1 MHRLKT
7 KLLEGPHAH
16 NVDKIGNF
24 ARYLLKRFID
34 DRCFESAG
42 SLSYTSILAVVPFAA
57 VVFAVL
63 AAFPIFDQWTQ
74 NLVDFMFDNFVPG
87 VADNLEQRLRTFTD
101 STRTLPAK
109 GVLALL
115 LSVGLTMWS
124 VEKAFNRI
132 WRVPA
137 PKPKLL
143 RFLAYWGLLTAGSLC
158 VVSLLALNSAL
169 SVYINLAD
177 YTPGFLDGVG
187 LVLVPVVIEFVGFSA
202 AYWLIPHRAVP
213 LRYALAGGVIA
224 MLLFE
229 LLKWLFAIYLQSV
242 SFRHIYGAMAIVP
255 ITLVWLYAVWLVVL
269 FGASLTASFASFRY
283 RPKAVRA
290 AKGLDFYW
298 VLRLVARFQQAQ
310 ARHEHLPFNGL
321 SLLEPNIAEPMLRSY
336 LVGLA
341 DIGLIESDS
350 HDHWWLSGQ
359 LSEFTLKDLHQGL
372 GLRIPVEHI
381 HLPSQ
386 DDDIDARILPIIDVL
401 RGTLKAPLER
411 PLSLCF
417 PEATRHD

>member
-7 KLLEGPHAH
+7 KLLEGPYAH
-16 NVDKIGNF
+16 KADKIGNF
-24 ARYLLKRFID
+24 ARHLLKRFID

-87 VADNLEQRLRTFTD
+87 VADNLEQNLRTFTD

-132 WRVPA
+132 WRVPT

-143 RFLAYWGLLTAGSLC
+143 CFLAYWSLLTAGLLC

-169 SVYINLAD
+169 SVYVNLAD
-177 YTPGFLDGVG
+177 YTPGFLDGAG
-187 LVLVPVVIEFVGFSA
+187 LMLAPVLIEFIGFSA
-202 AYWLIPHRAVP
+202 AYWLIPHRSVP
-213 LRYALAGGVIA
+213 LRYALTGGAIA
-224 MLLFE
+224 MILFE

-242 SFRHIYGAMAIVP
+242 SFRHIYGAMAVVP

-283 RPKAVRA
+283 RPKAIRA

-298 VLRLVARFQQAQ
+298 VLRLVARFQQAR
-310 ARHEHLPFNGL
+310 ARRTHLPFDSL
-321 SLLEPNIAEPMLRSY
+321 VLLEPHISEPMMRSY
-336 LVGLA
+336 LTGLA
-341 DIGLIESDS
+341 GIGLIENDN
-350 HDHWWLSGQ
+350 HYYWWLSGP
-359 LSEFTLKDLHQGL
+359 LSGHTLKDLHQGL
-372 GLRIPVEHI
+372 GLRIPVEDI
-381 HLPSQ
+381 DLPSQ
-386 DDDIDARILPIIDVL
+386 GDDIDGLIMPVIDEL
-401 RGTLKAPLER
+401 RESVKAPLER

-417 PEATRHD
+417 PEAPAP

>member
-24 ARYLLKRFID
+24 ARHLLKRFID

-42 SLSYTSILAVVPFAA
+42 SLSYASILAVVPFAA
-57 VVFAVL
+57 VVFTVL

-74 NLVDFMFDNFVPG
+74 NLVDFMFDNFVPS
-87 VADNLEQRLRTFTD
+87 VADNLEQSLRTFTD
-101 STRTLPAK
+101 SARTLPAT
-109 GVLALL
+109 GLMALL
-115 LSVGLTMWS
+115 FSVGLTMWS

-132 WRVPA
+132 WRVPMV
-137 PKPKLL
+137 KPKLL
-143 RFLAYWGLLTAGSLC
+143 RFLTYWGLLTAGSLC

-177 YTPGFLDGVG
+177 YTPVYLDGVG
-187 LVLVPVVIEFVGFSA
+187 LMLAPVLIEFIGFSA
-202 AYWLIPHRAVP
+202 AYWLIPHRSVS
-213 LRYALAGGVIA
+213 LRYALTGGVIA
-224 MLLFE
+224 TILFE

-242 SFRHIYGAMAIVP
+242 SFRHIYGAMAVVP

-269 FGASLTASFASFRY
+269 FGASLTASLASFRY

-298 VLRLVARFQQAQ
+298 VLRLVVRFQQARTQ
-310 ARHEHLPFNGL
+310 RTRLTFNSL
-321 SLLEPNIAEPMLRSY
+321 SLLEPNIAEPMIRSY
-336 LVGLA
+336 LAGLA
-341 DIGLIESDS
+341 GIGLIESDS
-350 HDHWWLSGQ
+350 HEHWWLSGP
-359 LSEFTLKDLHQGL
+359 LSEHTLKDLHQGL
-372 GLRIPVEHI
+372 GLRIPVEDI
-381 HLPSQ
+381 DLPSQ
-386 DDDIDARILPIIDVL
+386 GDDIDGLILPVIDEL
-401 RGTLKAPLER
+401 RGSVKARLER

-417 PEATRHD
+417 PEAPAP

>member
-24 ARYLLKRFID
+24 ARHLLKRFID

-74 NLVDFMFDNFVPG
+74 NLVDFMFDNFVPS
-87 VADNLEQRLRTFTD
+87 VADNLEQSLRTFTD
-101 STRTLPAK
+101 SARTLPAT
-109 GVLALL
+109 GLMALL
-115 LSVGLTMWS
+115 FSVGLTMWS

-132 WRVPA
+132 WRVPMV
-137 PKPKLL
+137 KPKLL
-143 RFLAYWGLLTAGSLC
+143 RFLTYWGLLTAGSLC

-177 YTPGFLDGVG
+177 YTPGYLDGVG
-187 LVLVPVVIEFVGFSA
+187 LMLAPVLIEFIGFSA
-202 AYWLIPHRAVP
+202 AYWLIPHRSVS
-213 LRYALAGGVIA
+213 LRYALTGGVIA
-224 MLLFE
+224 TILFE

-242 SFRHIYGAMAIVP
+242 SFRHIYGAMAVVP

-269 FGASLTASFASFRY
+269 FGASLTASLASFRY

-298 VLRLVARFQQAQ
+298 VLRLVVRFQQARTQ
-310 ARHEHLPFNGL
+310 RTRLTFNSL
-321 SLLEPNIAEPMLRSY
+321 SLLEPNIAEPMIRSY
-336 LVGLA
+336 LAGLA
-341 DIGLIESDS
+341 GIGLIESDS
-350 HDHWWLSGQ
+350 HEHWWLSGP
-359 LSEFTLKDLHQGL
+359 LSEHTLKDLHQGL
-372 GLRIPVEHI
+372 GLRIPVEDI
-381 HLPSQ
+381 DLPSQ
-386 DDDIDARILPIIDVL
+386 GDDIDGLILPVIDEL
-401 RGTLKAPLER
+401 RGSVKARLER

-417 PEATRHD
+417 PEAPAP

>member
-24 ARYLLKRFID
+24 ARHLLKRFID

-74 NLVDFMFDNFVPG
+74 NLVDFMFDNFVPS
-87 VADNLEQRLRTFTD
+87 VADNLEQSLRTFTD
-101 STRTLPAK
+101 SARTLPAT
-109 GVLALL
+109 GVMALL
-115 LSVGLTMWS
+115 FSVGLTMWS

-132 WRVPA
+132 WRVPMV
-137 PKPKLL
+137 KPKLL
-143 RFLAYWGLLTAGSLC
+143 RFLTYWGLLTAGSLC

-177 YTPGFLDGVG
+177 YTPGYLDGVG
-187 LVLVPVVIEFVGFSA
+187 LMLAPVLIEFIGFSA
-202 AYWLIPHRAVP
+202 AYWLIPHRSVS
-213 LRYALAGGVIA
+213 LRYALTGGVIA
-224 MLLFE
+224 TILFE

-242 SFRHIYGAMAIVP
+242 SFRHIYGAMAVVP

-269 FGASLTASFASFRY
+269 FGASLTASLASFRY

-298 VLRLVARFQQAQ
+298 VLRLVVRFQQARTQ
-310 ARHEHLPFNGL
+310 RTRLTFNSL
-321 SLLEPNIAEPMLRSY
+321 SLLEPNIAEPMIRSY
-336 LVGLA
+336 LAGLA
-341 DIGLIESDS
+341 GIGLIESDS
-350 HDHWWLSGQ
+350 HEHWWLSGP
-359 LSEFTLKDLHQGL
+359 LSEHTLKDLHQGL
-372 GLRIPVEHI
+372 GLRIPVEDI
-381 HLPSQ
+381 DLPSQ
-386 DDDIDARILPIIDVL
+386 GDDIDGLILPVIDEL
-401 RGTLKAPLER
+401 RGSVKARLER

-417 PEATRHD
+417 PEAPAP

>member
-1 MHRLKT
+1 
-7 KLLEGPHAH
+7 LEGPHAH

-24 ARYLLKRFID
+24 ARHLLKRFID

-74 NLVDFMFDNFVPG
+74 NLVDFMFDNFVPS
-87 VADNLEQRLRTFTD
+87 VADNLEQSLRTFTD
-101 STRTLPAK
+101 SARTLPAT
-109 GVLALL
+109 GLMALL
-115 LSVGLTMWS
+115 FSVGLTMWS

-132 WRVPA
+132 WRVPMV
-137 PKPKLL
+137 KPKLL
-143 RFLAYWGLLTAGSLC
+143 RFLTYWGLLTAGSLC

-177 YTPGFLDGVG
+177 YTPGYLDGVG
-187 LVLVPVVIEFVGFSA
+187 LMLAPVLIEFIGFSA
-202 AYWLIPHRAVP
+202 AYWLIPHRSVS
-213 LRYALAGGVIA
+213 LRYALTGGVIA
-224 MLLFE
+224 TILFE

-242 SFRHIYGAMAIVP
+242 SFRHIYGAMAVVP

-269 FGASLTASFASFRY
+269 FGASLTASLASFRY

-298 VLRLVARFQQAQ
+298 VLRLVVRFQQARTQ
-310 ARHEHLPFNGL
+310 RTRLTFNSL
-321 SLLEPNIAEPMLRSY
+321 SLLEPNIAEPMIRSY
-336 LVGLA
+336 LAGLA
-341 DIGLIESDS
+341 GIGLIESDS
-350 HDHWWLSGQ
+350 HEHWWLSGP
-359 LSEFTLKDLHQGL
+359 LSEHTLKDLHQGL
-372 GLRIPVEHI
+372 GLRIPVEDI
-381 HLPSQ
+381 DLPSQ
-386 DDDIDARILPIIDVL
+386 GDDIDGLILPVIDEL
-401 RGTLKAPLER
+401 RGSVKARLER

-417 PEATRHD
+417 PEAPAP

>member
-24 ARYLLKRFID
+24 ARHLLKRFID

-74 NLVDFMFDNFVPG
+74 NLVDFMFDNFVPS
-87 VADNLEQRLRTFTD
+87 VADNLEQSLRTFTD
-101 STRTLPAK
+101 SARTLPAT
-109 GVLALL
+109 GVMALL
-115 LSVGLTMWS
+115 FSVGLTMWS

-132 WRVPA
+132 WRVPMV
-137 PKPKLL
+137 KPKLL
-143 RFLAYWGLLTAGSLC
+143 RFLTYWGLLTAGSLC

-177 YTPGFLDGVG
+177 YTPGYLDGVG
-187 LVLVPVVIEFVGFSA
+187 LMLAPVLIEFIGFSA
-202 AYWLIPHRAVP
+202 AYWLIPHRSVS
-213 LRYALAGGVIA
+213 LRYALTGGVFATI
-224 MLLFE
+224 LFE

-242 SFRHIYGAMAIVP
+242 SFRHIYGAMAVVP

-269 FGASLTASFASFRY
+269 FGASLTASLASFRY

-298 VLRLVARFQQAQ
+298 VLRLVVRFQQARTQ
-310 ARHEHLPFNGL
+310 RTRLTFNSL
-321 SLLEPNIAEPMLRSY
+321 SLLEPNIAEPMIRSY
-336 LVGLA
+336 LAGLA
-341 DIGLIESDS
+341 GIGLIESDS
-350 HDHWWLSGQ
+350 HEHWWLSGP
-359 LSEFTLKDLHQGL
+359 LSEHTLKDLHQGL
-372 GLRIPVEHI
+372 GLRIPVEDI
-381 HLPSQ
+381 DLPSQ
-386 DDDIDARILPIIDVL
+386 GDDIDGLILPVIDEL
-401 RGTLKAPLER
+401 RGSVKARLER

-417 PEATRHD
+417 PEAPAP